1 MTEIEI
7 KDCDKMFWI
16 TDDHYTFDVDVE
28 FNDRENPDLLI
39 TKDSAKEL
47 ALKIAKVCVEHCKLN
62 DIANVK
68 YTEQVSYMAVNKK
81 TKSEEFLDYIEK
93 VEDEPKSELPSVE
106 ADFVEETGMD
116 YDWYSYTRINLN
128 ELDDG
133 DEYEG
138 RPLLLPVEV
147 VQFDEEEDPRYRSRL
162 LLIDD
167 EGEEYLQINLNLK
180 QKGDVQTNVH
190 NASSLYALIGGI
202 QNLSNPQWTTMFN
215 RIKKVDLSEW
225 ETYINSK
232 ESMTVEIVTKTG
244 SFSYNS
250 FRITDLS

>member
-1 MTEIEI
+1 
-7 KDCDKMFWI
+7 
-16 TDDHYTFDVDVE
+16 
-28 FNDRENPDLLI
+28 
-39 TKDSAKEL
+39 
-47 ALKIAKVCVEHCKLN
+47 
-62 DIANVK
+62 
-68 YTEQVSYMAVNKK
+68 MAVNKK

-128 ELDDG
+128 ELEDG

-138 RPLLLPVEV
+138 RPLLLPVET

-225 ETYINSK
+225 ETYLNNK
-232 ESMTVEIVTKTG
+232 ESMTVEIITKEG
-244 SFSYNS
+244 SSFSYNS

>member
-1 MTEIEI
+1 
-7 KDCDKMFWI
+7 
-16 TDDHYTFDVDVE
+16 
-28 FNDRENPDLLI
+28 
-39 TKDSAKEL
+39 
-47 ALKIAKVCVEHCKLN
+47 
-62 DIANVK
+62 
-68 YTEQVSYMAVNKK
+68 MAVKNRGEQFLEFIAEQEEKK
-81 TKSEEFLDYIEK
+81 AEQG
-93 VEDEPKSELPSVE
+93 LPSVE

-128 ELDDG
+128 ELEDG

-138 RPLLLPVEV
+138 KPLLLPVET

-167 EGEEYLQINLNLK
+167 DAEEYLQINLNLK
-180 QKGDVQTNVH
+180 QKGDIQTNVH

-202 QNLSNPQWTTMFN
+202 QNLNNPQWTTLFN

-225 ETYINSK
+225 ETYLNNK
-232 ESMTVEIVTKTG
+232 ESMTVEIVQKEG
-244 SFSYNS
+244 SSFSYNS

>member
-1 MTEIEI
+1 
-7 KDCDKMFWI
+7 
-16 TDDHYTFDVDVE
+16 
-28 FNDRENPDLLI
+28 
-39 TKDSAKEL
+39 
-47 ALKIAKVCVEHCKLN
+47 
-62 DIANVK
+62 
-68 YTEQVSYMAVNKK
+68 MAVKK

-128 ELDDG
+128 ELDDQ

-215 RIKKVDLSEW
+215 RIKRVDLSEW
-225 ETYINSK
+225 ETYLNNK
-232 ESMTVEIVTKTG
+232 ESMTVEIVEKQG
-244 SFSYNS
+244 SNFSYNS

>member
-1 MTEIEI
+1 
-7 KDCDKMFWI
+7 
-16 TDDHYTFDVDVE
+16 
-28 FNDRENPDLLI
+28 
-39 TKDSAKEL
+39 
-47 ALKIAKVCVEHCKLN
+47 
-62 DIANVK
+62 
-68 YTEQVSYMAVNKK
+68 MAVKK
-81 TKSEEFLDYIEK
+81 SKSEEFLDYIEK

-202 QNLSNPQWTTMFN
+202 QNLSNPQWTQLFN
-215 RIKKVDLSEW
+215 RIKRVDLSEW
-225 ETYINSK
+225 ETYINNK
-232 ESMTVEIVTKTG
+232 ETMTVEIVTKSG
-244 SFSYNS
+244 SNFTYNS